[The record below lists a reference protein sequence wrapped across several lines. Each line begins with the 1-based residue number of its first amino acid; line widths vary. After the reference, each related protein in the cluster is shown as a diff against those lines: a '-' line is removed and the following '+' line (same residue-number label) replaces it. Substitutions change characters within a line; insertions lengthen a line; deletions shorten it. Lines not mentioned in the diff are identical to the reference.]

1 MRPRKSTEPLFN
13 CAIDTTLTM
22 NEERTAAEPAEE
34 DGQRQF
40 AAVAPL
46 YDLLMHD
53 VPYPAWIEYIR
64 KLLEERNARPRHVLD
79 LACGT
84 GNVTELLHAEG
95 YSMIGVDIAEDM
107 IFEARR
113 KASERILPIQYAVQ
127 DAAELDL
134 PGRRFDL
141 CVSLFDSLNYIT
153 DPARLQRA
161 MERVGL
167 HLTRQGLFLFDMNS
181 EFALRNRF
189 FDQSNRAT
197 DDRLRY
203 DWESEYFPETRLCR
217 VKMRFWYR
225 EDDGRETVFDEE
237 HWQYAYR
244 EDEIVQMLEH
254 AGFVEIAAYQAYTV
268 KPAHR
273 ASDRIFYVARKA

>member
-1 MRPRKSTEPLFN
+1 
-13 CAIDTTLTM
+13 M
-22 NEERTAAEPAEE
+22 NDERTAAEPAEQ
-34 DGQRQF
+34 DRQRQF

-53 VPYPAWIEYIR
+53 VPYSAWIEYLR
-64 KLLEERNARPRHVLD
+64 KLLAARNASPRHVLD

-84 GNVTELLHAEG
+84 GNVTELLHADG
-95 YSMIGVDIAEDM
+95 YAMFGVDIAAGM
-107 IFEARR
+107 IAEARR
-113 KASERILPIQYAVQ
+113 KASDRVLPIQYAVQ

-153 DPARLQRA
+153 DPARLQQA

-167 HLTRQGLFLFDMNS
+167 HLTRNGLFLFDMNS
-181 EFALRNRF
+181 EYALRNRF

-203 DWESEYFPETRLCR
+203 DWESEYFPDTRLCR
-217 VKMRFWYR
+217 IKMRFWYR
-225 EDDGRETVFDEE
+225 ENDGRETVFDEE
-237 HWQYAYR
+237 HWQFAYR
-244 EDEIVQMLEH
+244 EGEIVQMLQK
-254 AGFVEIAAYQAYTV
+254 AGFADIAAYQAYTL
-268 KPAHR
+268 KPTHR
-273 ASDRIFYVARKA
+273 ASDRIFYAARKA